1 MYFFNDFFS
10 SANIKQ
16 PSVNAGPPPRWIGLL
31 QPIKQRFA
39 AYCCSNAGV
48 SPCNNHKSWFPLEQT
63 HLACVTN
70 PFNQAAALCLFPFLK
85 PAGWGCIKPLLFDKW
100 MGYCGWVSVSTSL
113 CPGQKQK
120 LSSFLFMQI
129 NLLQRSVLKNETKCS
144 TPVNAKQ
151 SGPYLHVWYCL
162 LSMVEWL

>member
-1 MYFFNDFFS
+1 MFYKFGIDGPLLLLFDSFLMYFFNDFFN
-10 SANIKQ
+10 SANIKG
-16 PSVNAGPPPRWIGLL
+16 PLVNAGPPPCWIGLL

-129 NLLQRSVLKNETKCS
+129 NLLQRSVLKNETKCW
-144 TPVNAKQ
+144 TVVNA
-151 SGPYLHVWYCL
+151 
-162 LSMVEWL
+162 